1 MTQQQYWTPYGGY
14 APQMAAQQAPHP
26 YGAPYGA
33 PYGQPVL
40 PSYGVPAPPSYGA
53 PAAYPAAPA
62 AFNPSALNPSPFRSA
77 GAAYYDEDMS
87 SSESSSLHGGAR
99 RLNSKAKAKAA
110 IWREQVMAYKESK
123 GVSLKEAMIAMSKL
137 RKKAS
142 RKSRR

>member
-1 MTQQQYWTPYGGY
+1 
-14 APQMAAQQAPHP
+14 MAAQQAPHP

-33 PYGQPVL
+33 PYGQPV
-40 PSYGVPAPPSYGA
+40 PPYGTAGA
-53 PAAYPAAPA
+53 FGPAAYPTNAAPSYA
-62 AFNPSALNPSPFRSA
+62 PTAFNPSGVTPSPFRSA
-77 GAAYYDEDMS
+77 GAAYDDDMS

-110 IWREQVMAYKESK
+110 IWRNQVMAYRAAHE
-123 GVSLKEAMIAMSKL
+123 GMSLKEAMIKMSQL